1 MTVDRFFKP
10 DRRGFLVLTGAGL
23 LAACSAGPG
32 PETSGAGAP
41 AVPASEID
49 DWVALTDAE
58 WRARLDEM
66 QYYVLREEGT
76 ERSFTSPLND
86 EKRPG
91 VYHCAGCD
99 LALFD
104 ASTKYDS
111 GTGWPSFWD
120 HLPGTIDTKPDN
132 KLWMQRTEYH
142 CIRCKGHQG
151 HVFGDGPRPTG
162 LRYCNN
168 GVALTFR
175 PAAA

>member
-1 MTVDRFFKP
+1 MRHTP
-10 DRRGFLVLTGAGL
+10 SLTPTRRSFLALSGAGL
-23 LAACSAGPG
+23 LAACGARPQA
-32 PETSGAGAP
+32 ETVPTASI
-41 AVPASEID
+41 VPASEIE
-49 DWVALTDAE
+49 DWTSISDAE
-58 WRARLDEM
+58 WRSRLDKM

-111 GTGWPSFWD
+111 RTGWPSFWD
-120 HLPGTIDTKPDN
+120 HIPGTIDTKPDN

-142 CIRCKGHQG
+142 CMRCKGHQG